1 MEYYLIYILIGWGT
15 TDILVNGS
23 ILDGLRSY
31 AIVKFPLLAKLLTCV
46 RCSGFWVGILM
57 GLLSGG
63 IFELSFYP
71 LGVLTSGFLV
81 SGSSV
86 ILNALMI
93 YLLTRN
99 FKNRTLPDE
108 E

>member
-1 MEYYLIYILIGWGT
+1 MENYLIYILIGWGA

-23 ILDGLRSY
+23 ILDGLRVY
-31 AIVKFPLLAKLLTCV
+31 ATVKFPLLSKLLTCV

-57 GLLSGG
+57 GLFSGG
-63 IFELSFYP
+63 VFGLSSYP
-71 LGVLTSGFLV
+71 IGILTSGFFI

-86 ILNALMI
+86 IINALMV

-99 FKNRTLPDE
+99 FKNRDLPDE